1 MKKAL
6 VSPVESATLR
16 GANLRQGNPLSPSF
30 KGLLSIA
37 RHPSHNAHILSEFQ
51 PLSLLLNIEILGALQ
66 DTMPPTT
73 DDMTCGMFQNHQLL
87 LDTMAGSIDAPYTFS
102 CSGIS
107 GNAKPQFGPRF
118 EDCADNGFFSLTNLC
133 IGGIK
138 DQHACSVGTCNTV
151 DLSGAVAAPCSSNI
165 MHFVGSQAP
174 GLVTPCCDS
183 DGCTVP
189 SAKYACDASRTLQ
202 LCVVDKTA
210 AECVE
215 PSSNKICSGSFSP
228 SGSNGNTS
236 PTNGPNTVSH
246 GFPGT
251 TATSDGSAA
260 SQTPTNGLNNTAA
273 SSVGHS
279 GLANED
285 IIAIASVFGTLL
297 VGCLG
302 AALRY
307 RSIKGKKGGIT
318 ISYFF

>member
-1 MKKAL
+1 
-6 VSPVESATLR
+6 
-16 GANLRQGNPLSPSF
+16 
-30 KGLLSIA
+30 
-37 RHPSHNAHILSEFQ
+37 
-51 PLSLLLNIEILGALQ
+51 
-66 DTMPPTT
+66 MPPNT

-228 SGSNGNTS
+228 SGSNGNTVSHGFTGATSTYGSAALQS

-251 TATSDGSAA
+251 SATDGSAV
-260 SQTPTNGLNNTAA
+260 SQTPGLNNTAA

-285 IIAIASVFGTLL
+285 IIAIASVLGTLL

-307 RSIKGKKGGIT
+307 RSIKGKKGEYSLLCCASVDLSSTGGIT
-318 ISYFF
+318 ISYFFLGKRD

>member
-1 MKKAL
+1 
-6 VSPVESATLR
+6 
-16 GANLRQGNPLSPSF
+16 
-30 KGLLSIA
+30 
-37 RHPSHNAHILSEFQ
+37 
-51 PLSLLLNIEILGALQ
+51 
-66 DTMPPTT
+66 MPPTT
-73 DDMTCGMFQNHQLL
+73 DDMTCATIWPEVRGL
-87 LDTMAGSIDAPYTFS
+87 
-102 CSGIS
+102 
-107 GNAKPQFGPRF
+107 R
-118 EDCADNGFFSLTNLC
+118 DNGFFSLTNLC

-251 TATSDGSAA
+251 SATDGSAV
-260 SQTPTNGLNNTAA
+260 SQTPGLNNTAA

-302 AALRY
+302 
-307 RSIKGKKGGIT
+307 GIT
-318 ISYFF
+318 ISYFFLGKRD